1 MTRSIRTGEV
11 LRLLGDGLET
21 PEIATRLGGIAEETA
36 RNHIRVL
43 LPALGA
49 HSRLEAVLMGLRAG
63 VISADSTPR
72 VTTTARTCSSV
83 VRIGTR

>member
-1 MTRSIRTGEV
+1 MKSSIRTGEV
-11 LRLLGDGLET
+11 LRLLGEGLET
-21 PEIATRLGGIAEETA
+21 PEIATRLGIAEETA

-63 VISADSTPR
+63 VISADSTPTGHNNR
-72 VTTTARTCSSV
+72 PHLQ
-83 VRIGTR
+83 